1 MIRFFRRLFLFSSLF
16 CLGTIF
22 YTRWHNSNL
31 YSLRE
36 KLTYAVLFPLD
47 SHEDVQIQLG
57 VLSQGQVGELF
68 KVNSDNFEGCHPGT
82 TLNISDT
89 KPLNRDYIAIRFKN
103 THDRVQWGDIKCYF
117 SCFSHPLIEHIY
129 GRAKMTEYDN
139 IILPYPAQEGDP
151 LKPCEVS
158 IKWKNSWGF

>member
-1 MIRFFRRLFLFSSLF
+1 MIRFFRRLFLFSLLF

-31 YSLRE
+31 DNLRNKLAYS
-36 KLTYAVLFPLD
+36 VLFPLERN
-47 SHEDVQIQLG
+47 EDVQIQLG
-57 VLSQGQVGELF
+57 VLSQKKVSELF
-68 KVNSDNFEGCHPGT
+68 KINSDDFQGCHLGT
-82 TLNISDT
+82 TLDILDT
-89 KPLNRDYIAIRFKN
+89 KPLNKDYIAIRFKN
-103 THDRVQWGDIKCYF
+103 TYGRVKWGDIKCYF

-139 IILPYPAQEGDP
+139 IILPYPAQQGDSQ
-151 LKPCEVS
+151 KPCEVS